1 MNRMIYIIF
10 PISLLL
16 IFACNNDPGFSDE
29 PTLTFVDIQPR
40 FPRQFRDTIN
50 ITVSFTDG
58 DGDLGDDNNEV
69 KNIFVIDN
77 RSWLTEEQS
86 QLFFTVPNLTPNT
99 KNPAIQGTITV
110 QIPPTIIRPGMGLT
124 EEATTFDVFVIDR
137 SDNESNRVTTD
148 SITVVE

>member
-1 MNRMIYIIF
+1 MNRLVLIIF
-10 PISLLL
+10 PLSLFFL
-16 IFACNNDPGFSDE
+16 FGCNNDPGFSNE

-40 FPRQFRDTIN
+40 SPRQFRDTIN

-77 RSWLTEEQS
+77 RPWLTEEQA

-110 QIPPTIIRPGMGLT
+110 QIPPTIIRPGLGLT

-137 SDNESNRVTTD
+137 ADNESNRVTTD
-148 SITVVE
+148 SITVIQ